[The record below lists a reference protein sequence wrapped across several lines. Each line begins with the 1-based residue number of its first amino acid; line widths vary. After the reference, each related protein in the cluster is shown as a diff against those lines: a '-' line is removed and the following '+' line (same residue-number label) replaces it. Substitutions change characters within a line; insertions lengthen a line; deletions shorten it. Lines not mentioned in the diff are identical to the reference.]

1 MVNLKKLLLTSFFS
15 LSLIFG
21 CFAQYDKLEDYR
33 IESRIG
39 MTEGLLKFTATIEPG
54 YLFDPQLLTINLSGN
69 LQYYIEDR
77 FSVRGDVSY
86 FLDTQ
91 QRDGDLLANHGLYFG
106 AVYHFTKRPIM
117 HPYLGIQP
125 GIHLTQ
131 TQYEVPTYVYPQP
144 SFYKIVPV
152 ISLIGGTDF
161 YISRYF
167 NFFVAGRAV
176 FGEFRGGKVPKPMNL
191 AELRLS
197 FGLGFHIGLKK
208 APVVPEEQ

>member
-1 MVNLKKLLLTSFFS
+1 MVNYKNIILSIIICLLAFQFS
-15 LSLIFG
+15 YG
-21 CFAQYDKLEDYR
+21 QYDKLEDYR

-54 YLFDPQLLTINLSGN
+54 FMFDPQLLTINLSGN
-69 LQYYIEDR
+69 LQYYLEDR
-77 FSVRGDVSY
+77 FSVRGDLSY
-86 FLDTQ
+86 FFDTQ

-106 AVYHFTKRPIM
+106 GVYHFTKRPIM
-117 HPYLGIQP
+117 HPYLGFQP

-131 TQYEVPTYVYPQP
+131 TQYEVPSYVYPQP

-152 ISLIGGTDF
+152 VSIIGGADF
-161 YISRYF
+161 YVSKYF
-167 NFFVAGRAV
+167 NFFVAGRAI
-176 FGEFRGGKVPKPMNL
+176 FGEFRGGKVPRPMNL

-208 APVVPEEQ
+208 HPKAPEEQ